1 MELEWDIKKSVLNL
15 EKHGVTFEDAALI
28 FHDNQRLEVYGNR
41 SDYGEDRWVTIGYV
55 DPALLFVVYTIR
67 YENTIR
73 LISARRANEQ
83 ERQKYRQAN
92 S

>member
-1 MELEWDIKKSVLNL
+1 MELEWDIKKSVLNV
-15 EKHGVTFEDAALI
+15 EKHGVTFEDAALV
-28 FHDNQRLEVYGNR
+28 FYDNQRLEVYDDRGN
-41 SDYGEDRWVTIGYV
+41 YGEDRWATIGYV
-55 DPALLFVVYTIR
+55 DPLLLFVVYTVR
-67 YENTIR
+67 YENTTR